1 MMKTL
6 LISLLLLLASPLLN
20 AQSRS
25 AREEQE
31 LLGPVRMARVEA
43 VRTGANGLTGPR
55 VPVFIDVFD
64 EKGNVLH
71 QEAFNQDGSRKW
83 MYDWGHAYDAEGRE
97 IKTYYYNA
105 KGSLTNTGV
114 SVYDDKGRVTETT
127 QINPDGSIN
136 HIKSFSYD
144 DKRGKVYETFRSPD
158 GTPGSAATRTYEK
171 GRLTEEVF
179 VNFDG
184 SLHHRNTYSYDGHGN
199 QTESMLFKSDGTVS
213 PWFRRSLSYDDRG
226 NVKEAVNYLSN
237 NSIGSKETFSYEFDE
252 HGNWIK
258 RKTSRE
264 VFKEGSS
271 SSEQEVTY
279 RTITYF

>member
-1 MMKTL
+1 MKTL
-6 LISLLLLLASPLLN
+6 LITLLLLLASPLLH

-25 AREEQE
+25 SREEEQ
-31 LLGPVRMARVEA
+31 LLGPVRIVRVEA

-55 VPVFIDVFD
+55 VPVFIDVYD

-83 MYDWGHAYDAEGRE
+83 MYDWGHAYDPQGRE
-97 IKTYYYNA
+97 VKTFYYNS
-105 KGSLTNTGV
+105 KGTLTNTGV
-114 SVYDDKGRVTETT
+114 SAYDEKGRVTETT
-127 QINPDGSIN
+127 QVNPDGSIN
-136 HIKSFSYD
+136 HIRSFSYD
-144 DKRGKVYETFRSPD
+144 DKSGKVNETFRSPD
-158 GTPGSAATRTYEK
+158 GTPRSAATRTYDEK

-179 VNFDG
+179 LAVDG
-184 SLHHRNTYSYDGHGN
+184 SMRHRNTYTYDGHGN

-226 NVKEAVNYLSN
+226 KVKEAVYYLSN

-264 VFKEGSS
+264 VFKEGPS
-271 SSEQEVTY
+271 SSESEVTY